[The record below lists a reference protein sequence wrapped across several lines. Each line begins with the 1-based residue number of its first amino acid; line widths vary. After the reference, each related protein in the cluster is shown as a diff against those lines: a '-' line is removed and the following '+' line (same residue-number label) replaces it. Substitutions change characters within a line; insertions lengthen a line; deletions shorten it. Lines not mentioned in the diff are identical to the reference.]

1 MTVELIIS
9 CCNTHQLL
17 DIMKRN
23 RLCDATVDF
32 RWLARVGRGEG
43 NGETGIQ
50 GRKGRESQREGGRRE
65 EGWGEGIQQ
74 LNFA

>member
-32 RWLARVGRGEG
+32 RWLARGTER
-43 NGETGIQ
+43 Q
-50 GRKGRESQREGGRRE
+50 GYREGREGKAKGEEGVAEGGE
-65 EGWGEGIQQ
+65 AQQ